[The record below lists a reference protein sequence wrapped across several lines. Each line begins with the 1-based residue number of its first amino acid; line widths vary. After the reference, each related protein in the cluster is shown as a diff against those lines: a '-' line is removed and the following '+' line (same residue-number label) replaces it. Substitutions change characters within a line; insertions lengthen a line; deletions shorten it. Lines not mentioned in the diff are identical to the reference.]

1 MVSWD
6 LFKCKAVRFFG
17 YCRRRYN
24 GRNRM
29 ITKETFGARLS
40 ELRIG
45 GGQNSAREM
54 SLALGQNPSYIN
66 RIENGKAL
74 PSMQGFFS
82 ICEYL
87 QITPGEFFNEET
99 GSPREIRELTEKME
113 KLTSEQRNLIRQ
125 VIEQFL
131 GKEHCEK

>member
-1 MVSWD
+1 
-6 LFKCKAVRFFG
+6 
-17 YCRRRYN
+17 
-24 GRNRM
+24 
-29 ITKETFGARLS
+29 
-40 ELRIG
+40 
-45 GGQNSAREM
+45 M